1 MSDEIFNG
9 LTPSQIKDMYDGGFK
24 GSKFDP
30 EKMAS
35 LIASLPHKNFGSA
48 APDLRGS
55 GAGKLSTPYK
65 SVFKLSPQ
73 TPYLEKQSTG
83 DCVSH
88 GTRNAVDVSRAVQI
102 DIHGSPEDFV
112 ALGATEAIYGCR
124 GHGGQGMNCSEAAR
138 FVNSE
143 GGILLR
149 KSYGKVDLSKYNAS
163 YGIGWGSRG
172 VPSEILEEGKKHQ
185 VKTITQ
191 VRNVNEA
198 RDALANGYAI
208 AVCSGYGFSST
219 RDDKGFARQ
228 SGSWSHCMAWIACD
242 DTGSEPAFL
251 VQNSWGKWNGGGH
264 PAWGPIPDGSFLIH
278 ADVADRMLR
287 SDGSFAFSSINGF
300 PAQKLPNYGTG
311 TYI

>member
-1 MSDEIFNG
+1 MSDLIFNG
-9 LTPSQIKDMYDGGFK
+9 LTPSQILAMYQNGFK
-24 GSKFDP
+24 GALYDP

-35 LIASLPHKNFGSA
+35 LIASLPYKNFSSA
-48 APDLRGS
+48 SPETKGS

-65 SVFKLSPQ
+65 SVFKLSPI
-73 TPYLEKQSTG
+73 TPYLERQTTG

-102 DIHGSPEDFV
+102 DVNGSPEDFV
-112 ALGATEAIYGCR
+112 TLGATEGIYGCR

-149 KSYGKVDLSKYNAS
+149 KAYGKYDLSKYDAS
-163 YGIGWGSRG
+163 YGTGWGSRG
-172 VPSEILEEGKKHQ
+172 VPAELKEEAKKHQ
-185 VKTITQ
+185 AKTITQ
-191 VRNVNEA
+191 IRNIAEA
-198 RDALANGYAI
+198 RDALANGYGI

-251 VQNSWGKWNGGGH
+251 VQNSWGKWNSGGH
-264 PAWGPIPDGSFLIH
+264 PAWGPIPDGSFLIK
-278 ADVADRMLR
+278 ADIADRMLR
-287 SDGSFAFSSINGF
+287 SDGSFAFSAINGF
-300 PAQKLPNYGTG
+300 PAQNLPDYGTSS
-311 TYI
+311 YL